1 MRRGRTFVVLLW
13 TLRTLISITEQYR
26 PANQV
31 DTEMG
36 GLDHHALLS
45 FLVIKFLWS
54 FVKNDIYT
62 SHPENDA
69 EPKSEIITIISRR
82 CSFFMSI

>member
-1 MRRGRTFVVLLW
+1 
-13 TLRTLISITEQYR
+13 
-26 PANQV
+26 
-31 DTEMG
+31 MG